1 MRKIIVIGCP
11 GSGKSTFSRALHGK
25 TGIPLYHLDMMYWN
39 ADKTTVERSVF
50 LERLSAVIEKDAWII
65 DGNYASSMEMRMS
78 ACDTVF
84 FLDYPTEVC
93 LGGIKERMGKVR
105 SDIPWVETEEDAE
118 FVELVKNF
126 NGAQR
131 DKISALLERY
141 KSKSIF
147 VFTSREEANVFL
159 DSKLPMLFE

>member
-50 LERLSAVIEKDAWII
+50 LEGLSAVIEKDEWII
-65 DGNYASSMEMRMS
+65 DGNYVSSMEMRMS

-131 DKISALLERY
+131 DKISDLLERY